1 MASQDKDSYTASRKN
16 EVRKGVAM
24 TRVKISSIGIVFGA
38 LLGLSG
44 CTSLSLSGFPNGS
57 EIRDA
62 AVSAS
67 KNRDVWIPALGAAA
81 IGLSGEDKDLAR
93 RAERS
98 SQWFSD
104 AQGSSDDLKDIAG
117 ILYGV
122 TLFATPKDPNY
133 SRWQHLWVDTQAAG
147 LSVGTST
154 VLKDLTGRNRPDD
167 SSDESFPS
175 GHASYVAT
183 MTALSR
189 AHVARSNLGPNTQ
202 AAINVGFYAL
212 SATSGW
218 ARVEAGKH
226 YPTDVLAGIAL
237 GNFMAHFVKELAFGN
252 DEHISIN
259 TLEDGVQLTLTKR
272 F

>member
-1 MASQDKDSYTASRKN
+1 MRIAKLLALYVLGLGRFMSHRTLD
-16 EVRKGVAM
+16 V
-24 TRVKISSIGIVFGA
+24 VKTGLVA
-38 LLGLSG
+38 LLGLYTLSG
-44 CTSLSLSGFPNGS
+44 CTSLSMSGFPSGV

-62 AVSAS
+62 AISAS

-81 IGLSGEDKDLAR
+81 VGLSGEDNDIAR

-104 AQGSSDDLKDIAG
+104 AQGSSDDLKDVAA

-133 SRWQHLWVDTQAAG
+133 SKWQHLWVDAQAAG
-147 LSVGTST
+147 LSVASAT
-154 VLKDLTGRNRPDD
+154 VLKDLTGRERPDD

-175 GHASYVAT
+175 GHAAYVAT
-183 MTALSR
+183 LTSLSR
-189 AHVARSNLGPNTQ
+189 SHVARSNLGSNTQ

-212 SATSGW
+212 SATSAW

-226 YPTDVLAGIAL
+226 HPTDVLAGIAL
-237 GNFMAHFVKELAFGN
+237 GNFMAHFVKELAFGD
-252 DEHISIN
+252 DEHLAVTSI
-259 TLEDGVQLTLTKR
+259 EDGFQLTLTKR